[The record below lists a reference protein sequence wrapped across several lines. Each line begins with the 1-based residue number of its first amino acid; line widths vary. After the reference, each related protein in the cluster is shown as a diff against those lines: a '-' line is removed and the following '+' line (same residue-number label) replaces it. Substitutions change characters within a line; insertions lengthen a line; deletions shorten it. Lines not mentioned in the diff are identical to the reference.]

1 MAQVDFATSVN
12 AESGFATKLRLLPLL
27 LHIIASQ
34 QAWPDNI
41 ADNSNNLLVK
51 GEIESLGNLY
61 SQILAATNT
70 FKCGGTE
77 GVTGVF
83 AVTGGLVTM
92 KGGII
97 VSMDIDAIQTYVVS
111 NVTPDRTYDADS
123 TSLNELADV
132 LGTLIDDLRAIGIV
146 A

>member
-1 MAQVDFATSVN
+1 MAIIDLATSVQAASDFATKV
-12 AESGFATKLRLLPLL
+12 RLLPLL
-27 LHIIASQ
+27 LNIIASQ

-41 ADNSNNLLVK
+41 ADNSNNLLVR
-51 GEIESLGNLY
+51 GELESIGSLY
-61 SQILAATNT
+61 SQILTAANT

-83 AVTGGLVTM
+83 AVTGGLITM

-97 VSMDIDAIQTYVVS
+97 TAMDIDAIQTYVVS
-111 NVTPDRTYDADS
+111 NVTTDRTYNADS
-123 TSLNELADV
+123 TTLEEIADV